1 MDTIDLVWAGLL
13 GALVCLSVLSAGR
26 RMRATVGVARH
37 VWHFATAASLGAGGW
52 TVLVLLLRFSGGEPV
67 AFGTIGMSLFS
78 LVIAVAFS
86 GAALV
91 VMERERPA
99 PPVVAM
105 ASVFGGLG
113 LSIGKYSLLSG
124 VAGTFITTL
133 SPLLVLASLAL
144 AIGLCA
150 VLFGGVIRL
159 RGVAS
164 GLATIAAGSVLLA
177 SAVAIDI
184 GALGII
190 GPQAIVDEQHW
201 ERAFTIVEAACF
213 LLTGTVLAAVVDEY
227 VVDRLRRETRR
238 VRASEQ
244 RFRLL
249 VDGVRDSALFMLDP
263 EGRVVG
269 WTFGASRLTGYR
281 ESEVLGQSL
290 EMFFQEKD
298 VVDGI
303 PDGILAAARRDWVH
317 HHEATH
323 KLRVADEM
331 ATSMTVN
338 RLDDEAGRLVG
349 YSVLLRDITESQRAH
364 RRLEELND
372 KLERKV
378 EQRTAELSEAKA
390 VAENANKS
398 KSDFLAT
405 MTHELRTPLTAV
417 IGYAEL
423 LHQDMLDAEN
433 ELAASDIERIM
444 RSSRHALRLINEM
457 LDLAKIEA
465 GHMTIRIEAVEIA
478 TLAGDLKDTATPLV
492 AAKHNQFSVSIDC
505 SESTITTDGQRVS
518 QCLLNLVGNAAKFTE
533 NGRVDVRIEDATLR
547 ERPAV
552 RFAVTDTGIGM
563 TPEQLSRVFGAFQQ
577 AEATTSDSY
586 GGTGLGLAIVR
597 EFVALL
603 GGELDMASE
612 VGEGT
617 TMAFVIPLKPDLDAL
632 QQGQSGVAR
641 KWSIT

>member
-1 MDTIDLVWAGLL
+1 M
-13 GALVCLSVLSAGR
+13 CLAVLCAGR
-26 RMRATVGVARH
+26 RMRATRGVARH
-37 VWHFATAASLGAGGW
+37 VWHVATATSLGGGSW
-52 TVLVLLLRFSGGEPV
+52 TILVLLLRFSGGEPV
-67 AFGTIGMSLFS
+67 ALSTIGMSLFS
-78 LVIAVAFS
+78 MLIAIAFS

-91 VMERERPA
+91 VLERERPG
-99 PPVVAM
+99 PSVVAM

-113 LSIGKYSLLSG
+113 LSIGKYALLSG
-124 VAGTFITTL
+124 VAKTFVATL
-133 SPLLVLASLAL
+133 SPMMVLASLGL
-144 AIGLCA
+144 SIGLCA
-150 VLFGGVIRL
+150 ALFWRMIL
-159 RGVAS
+159 RRGTAWSLV
-164 GLATIAAGSVLLA
+164 TILVGAVLLA
-177 SAVAIDI
+177 TAVAIDI
-184 GALGII
+184 GSLGVI
-190 GPQAIVDEQHW
+190 GPEAIIDDLRW
-201 ERAFTIVEAACF
+201 ERAFTIVEAVCF
-213 LLTGTVLAAVVDEY
+213 LLSGTVLAAVVDEY
-227 VVDRLRRETRR
+227 VVDRLRRETQR

-263 EGRVVG
+263 EGRVVN

-281 ESEVLGQSL
+281 ETEVLEQPF
-290 EMFFQEKD
+290 EMFFQEED
-298 VVDGI
+298 VGEGV
-303 PDGILAAARRDWVH
+303 PAEVLAAARRDWMYH
-317 HHEATH
+317 NEGSH
-323 KLRVADEM
+323 KLRTADGI

-349 YSVLLRDITESQRAH
+349 YSVLLRDITESLRA
-364 RRLEELND
+364 RMRLEELND
-372 KLERKV
+372 ELERKV
-378 EQRTAELSEAKA
+378 DQRTAELSEAKA
-390 VAENANKS
+390 LAENANKS

-465 GHMTIRIEAVEIA
+465 GHMTIRNEPVEIA
-478 TLAGDLKDTATPLV
+478 TIAGDLSDTAAPLV
-492 AAKHNQFSVSIDC
+492 AAKHNRFVVSIDC
-505 SESTITTDGQRVS
+505 STTTITTDGQRVS
-518 QCLLNLVGNAAKFTE
+518 QCLLNLVSNAAKFTE
-533 NGRVDVRIEDATLR
+533 NGRVDVRIEDATLG

-577 AEATTSDSY
+577 AEATTADSY

-603 GGELDMASE
+603 GGELEVASDI
-612 VGEGT
+612 GEGT
-617 TMAFVIPLKPDLDAL
+617 TMAFVIPLKPDPDAL
-632 QQGQSGVAR
+632 QQEQAGVAR